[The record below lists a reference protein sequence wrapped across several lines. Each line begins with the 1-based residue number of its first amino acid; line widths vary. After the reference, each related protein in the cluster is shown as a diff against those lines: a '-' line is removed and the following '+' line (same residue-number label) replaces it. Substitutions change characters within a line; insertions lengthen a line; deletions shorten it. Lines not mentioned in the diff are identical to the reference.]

1 MLSYIIRR
9 TLYMIPTL
17 ILISVVSFVLI
28 QLPPGDYVTS
38 WMAELQAQGTKASQ
52 AAAEALRIRYG
63 LDQPIYK
70 QYWLWISGF
79 IRGDFGIS
87 MIYSNTPVSTLIGGR
102 LALTF
107 IISLISLI
115 FAWGIAIPIGIYS
128 ATHKYGILDYIS
140 SFFCYIGL
148 ATPNFMFALVLLF
161 IAVFYFNAQFVGGL
175 FSPAYMDASWSLGK
189 VIDLIKHLPMPVIV
203 IGTNSMASTMR
214 IMRGNLLD
222 ILGKQYIQTARSK
235 GLKERIVIY
244 KHAVRIAI
252 NPLISRLGLEL
263 PYLFSGAMLTS
274 IILNLPTVGPL
285 FYQAIMGQ
293 DMYLAGTILL
303 MLAVLLVLGNLMAD
317 ILLAVSD
324 PRIRYD

>member
-9 TLYMIPTL
+9 ILYIIPT
-17 ILISVVSFVLI
+17 IVIISVICFVLI

-38 WMAELQAQGTKASQ
+38 WETQMLIQGTT
-52 AAAEALRIRYG
+52 AAQEAVKALRIRYG
-63 LDQPIYK
+63 LDQPIYT

-87 MIYSNTPVSTLIGGR
+87 MLYSDAPVSTLISGR

-107 IISLISLI
+107 IVSLISLI

-128 ATHKYGILDYIS
+128 ATHKYGMLDYIS

-148 ATPNFMFALVLLF
+148 ATPNFMFALVLMF
-161 IAVFYFNAQFVGGL
+161 IAVFYFNAQSVGGL
-175 FSPAYMDASWSLGK
+175 FSPAYMDAPWSLGK
-189 VIDLIKHLPMPVIV
+189 VIDLVKHLPAPVIV

-263 PYLFSGAMLTS
+263 PFLFSGAMITS
-274 IILNLPTVGPL
+274 IILNLPTIGPL
-285 FYQAIMGQ
+285 FYKAIIGQ
-293 DMYLAGTILL
+293 DMYLAGTVLFIL
-303 MLAVLLVLGNLMAD
+303 AILLVLGNLMAD

-324 PRIRYD
+324 PRIHYD

>member
-9 TLYMIPTL
+9 ILYMIPTFV
-17 ILISVVSFVLI
+17 LISVVSFVII
-28 QLPPGDYVTS
+28 QLPPGDYVTA
-38 WMAELQAQGTKASQ
+38 WEAQMRAQGTTASHE
-52 AAAEALRIRYG
+52 AIKALRIRYG
-63 LDQPIYK
+63 LDQPIYT
-70 QYWLWISGF
+70 QYWLWVSGF

-87 MIYSNTPVSTLIGGR
+87 MIFVDTPVSTLVSER

-115 FAWGIAIPIGIYS
+115 FAWGIAIPVGIYS

-148 ATPNFMFALVLLF
+148 AIPNFMFALVLLF

-203 IGTNSMASTMR
+203 IATNSMASTMR

-222 ILGKQYIQTARSK
+222 ILGEQYIQTARSK

-285 FYQAIMGQ
+285 FYRAIMGQ

-303 MLAVLLVLGNLMAD
+303 MLTSLLVLGNLMAD